1 MEMFYI
7 CLFSIFTDKTWSP
20 TSCWLYPKGWKWS
33 RRCELRGVR
42 VEGVPWPIYRNL
54 WVIKGQ
60 VPTLDHD
67 WT

>member
-7 CLFSIFTDKTWSP
+7 CLFSIFIDKTWSP

-42 VEGVPWPIYRNL
+42 VEGVPWPIYRNCGL
-54 WVIKGQ
+54 
-60 VPTLDHD
+60 L
-67 WT
+67 